1 LITEIIVISG
11 LIKKISSR
19 WLKLGIINENSPQQK
34 GEIYKSSSIGNYL
47 LIIVFIILVNLMTF
61 EQALVPTNVAPI
73 QNFFGFA
80 EDILGSIV
88 AIYTI
93 VLAIST
99 LFFGYL
105 ADKFQRINLIVL
117 GSIVWGLCAI
127 FSFYAQTMV
136 QFMVARALAGIG
148 LGTMMPVG
156 FSLLCDIISPG
167 NRSKTFAIW
176 GIATFLGPIA
186 GAIIGAGLY
195 AQFQQ
200 TAQNYLWKYPFLFIG
215 VGGLVLAAC
224 LILFREPK
232 RAATETLMKD
242 ILSKEELSYSYRI
255 KRADLKNIYTRKS
268 NFWLIIN
275 FVDTIYPGLLLLWIF
290 DYLTKSFDLEEGIL
304 SIELIATVL
313 IIGIGFLAGTIFF
326 SWLGDRRYKTD
337 KSARARIAVYCALL
351 QIPFIACGFIIPL
364 SSSNFWWIATL
375 VAIGLGI
382 DEGIGPNWYASLMD
396 VNIPEN
402 RGTMIATATFFDS
415 IGRALG
421 QWFGGLLIVYF
432 ISINPAQGEFLAL
445 QFATIFLVLQ
455 IPFWI
460 PVLKYIRADIQDVND
475 IIAARAKE
483 MAEKS

>member
-1 LITEIIVISG
+1 M
-11 LIKKISSR
+11 
-19 WLKLGIINENSPQQK
+19 INENILEKQK
-34 GEIYKSSSIGNYL
+34 TSYKIGSFKNYL

-73 QNFFGFA
+73 QSYFGFA
-80 EDILGSIV
+80 EDILGAIV
-88 AIYTI
+88 ALYTI
-93 VLAIST
+93 ALAIST

-105 ADKFQRINLIVL
+105 ADKFQRINLIVF
-117 GSIVWGLCAI
+117 GSIIWGGCAI
-127 FSFYAQTMV
+127 FSFYAQTMT
-136 QFMVARALAGIG
+136 QFMIARTSAGIG
-148 LGTMMPVG
+148 LGVMMPVG

-186 GAIIGAGLY
+186 GAIIGADLY

-200 TAQNYLWKYPFLFIG
+200 TAQNYLWKDPFLFIG
-215 VGGLVLAAC
+215 VGGLVLAS
-224 LILFREPK
+224 ILLLFPEPK
-232 RAATETLMKD
+232 RAATEVLMKD
-242 ILSKEELSYSYRI
+242 LLSKEGLSYSYRI
-255 KRADLKNIYTRKS
+255 KRADLKNIYSRKS

-290 DYLTKSFDLEEGIL
+290 DYLTKSFSLEEGIL
-304 SIELIATVL
+304 SLEFIATVV
-313 IIGIGFLAGTIFF
+313 IIGLGFLIGTIFF
-326 SWLGDRRYKTD
+326 SWLGDRKYKTD
-337 KSARARIAVYCALL
+337 PSARAKVAVYCALL
-351 QIPFIACGFIIPL
+351 QVPFIACGFIIPL
-364 SSSNFWWIATL
+364 SSSNFWWIAAL

-382 DEGIGPNWYASLMD
+382 DEGIGPNWYASLID

-432 ISINPAQGEFLAL
+432 TLINPGQAEFLAL

-460 PVLKYIRADIQDVND
+460 PVLKYVKADIQQVND

-483 MAEKS
+483 MAGES